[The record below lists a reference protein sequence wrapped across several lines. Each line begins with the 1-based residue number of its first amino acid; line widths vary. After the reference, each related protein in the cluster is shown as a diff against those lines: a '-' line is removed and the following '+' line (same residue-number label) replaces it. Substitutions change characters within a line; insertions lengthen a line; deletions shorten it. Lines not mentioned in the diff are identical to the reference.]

1 MLRRDALGLLAYKSD
16 RSVSCP
22 HSASSPIEA
31 RIYKRA
37 IGLIGFS
44 GALFARSILC
54 LDDFSSLINTLLV
67 HAVCVA
73 RSQALLVLLSATGP
87 ELGVRNLKPILR
99 GLHGELKVATCDSKL
114 SWAYGVSDS
123 LLVSISH
130 YFTLHLDILKDPKVV
145 RQSDRL
151 SLFSIEV
158 TVSNTINLVRSRN
171 VMFFV

>member
-1 MLRRDALGLLAYKSD
+1 MLRRDTLGLLAYKSD

-54 LDDFSSLINTLLV
+54 LDDFRSLIFTLLV
-67 HAVCVA
+67 NVVCVA
-73 RSQALLVLLSATGP
+73 RSQALLVLLCATGP

-99 GLHGELKVATCDSKL
+99 ALHGELKVAACDSKL
-114 SWAYGVSDS
+114 NWAYGVSDS

-130 YFTLHLDILKDPKVV
+130 YST
-145 RQSDRL
+145 S
-151 SLFSIEV
+151 S
-158 TVSNTINLVRSRN
+158 
-171 VMFFV
+171 